1 MSDKRTLIA
10 LSTAIALGILGA
22 SAAMASERDETG
34 GFRIGPLGQV
44 MGTPSEW
51 GAKGAPAGA
60 SAYGLVHRRRTR
72 SIMLG
77 MLRPRTARLP

>member
-1 MSDKRTLIA
+1 MSDKKTLIA
-10 LSTAIALGILGA
+10 LSTAIALGILGAA

-44 MGTPSEW
+44 LGTPSEW

-60 SAYGLVHRRRTR
+60 SAYGLVPADKKHHAGHAQTQTR
-72 SIMLG
+72 
-77 MLRPRTARLP
+77 